1 MCCVACPA
9 DDHGLVRIRGQF
21 MQTNTSTG
29 RLAMEE
35 PSLQTIPRPVEYELA
50 ATQSTQGNSQGG
62 PLALTPR
69 AAAAAAAARRAS
81 GVGTLPGGAAAAA
94 GSGGTMQVNTA
105 DRGYAV
111 FAFLL

>member
-50 ATQSTQGNSQGG
+50 ATQASSQGT

-69 AAAAAAAARRAS
+69 AAAAASAVRRAS
-81 GVGTLPGGAAAAA
+81 GVGMLSGSAAAA
-94 GSGGTMQVNTA
+94 GSGGTMQVNKA
-105 DRGYAV
+105 GSGCE
-111 FAFLL
+111 LL